1 MLTDVDFFIKQ
12 RMVTIIELGRYVIIK
27 FSTVALFNKGVMIG
41 GKPYVS
47 CIGKDF
53 DEKSCTGY
61 YIFFLEESTKYA
73 IQHLKNCGQN
83 NIIHYIRKTCFV
95 NKPPLKIAGCFSF
108 LKFIMLLLYTYISY
122 I

>member
-1 MLTDVDFFIKQ
+1 MLKDIACSIFNESYLMLEDLMLTDVDFFIKQ

-61 YIFFLEESTKYA
+61 YIFFLGREYQICNTTFK
-73 IQHLKNCGQN
+73 
-83 NIIHYIRKTCFV
+83 
-95 NKPPLKIAGCFSF
+95 
-108 LKFIMLLLYTYISY
+108 
-122 I
+122 